1 MEAYM
6 AEECGGKS
14 FFRDILPEIS
24 RICALSLEAG
34 KEKMASTGNLKS
46 FQLFGFDLMID
57 ENYKVEEHPRI
68 DVGHCQVPT

>member
-1 MEAYM
+1 MSK
-6 AEECGGKS
+6 ECGGKS

-34 KEKMASTGNLKS
+34 REKMTSTGNLKS

-57 ENYKVEEHPRI
+57 ENFKVRKYPRI
-68 DVGHCQVPT
+68 GGDYCEMPNH